1 MSIKQPNLLTRAMS
15 ENSWLLMAVATLAA
29 FSTYSAMYGFRKP
42 FTAAGYDEFP
52 ELLGL
57 SFKSFIVIS
66 QVLGYTISKFA
77 GIKVVSEMGK
87 NRRAIA
93 IVGIIIV
100 AELALLG
107 FGAAPMKLKPLFMFL
122 NGIPL
127 GMVWGLVFSYLE
139 GRKFTEIMG
148 VGLCA
153 SFIFASGFAKTIGK
167 WIETELVTAQISIAW
182 MPFLSG
188 LVYLLPLVFFVWLL
202 NQVPEPNEEDV
213 ELRTKREPM
222 NGKQRLAFFKAFA
235 PGLVLLIITYTILT
249 AFRDFRDN
257 FMSNILD
264 ALGYADQPDIFTKTE
279 LPVTLGVLLFLGT
292 IMFIKNNRRA
302 LLVNHWVIFAGLF
315 LAGGSTFAYQ
325 SGIISPLVWVSLTGF
340 ATYMAYIPFNCL
352 LFERMIATFKYVST
366 AGFLIY
372 LADSFG
378 YLGSV
383 SVLLFKELGTKDL
396 SWLNFFIQFNY
407 ALTAIGCLGTLAA
420 LIYFIKRKVTVNNSQ
435 L

>member
-1 MSIKQPNLLTRAMS
+1 MTIKQPNALTRAMS
-15 ENSWLLMAVATLAA
+15 ENSWLLMVVATIAA
-29 FSTYSAMYGFRKP
+29 FSSYSAMYGFRKP
-42 FTAAGYDEFP
+42 FTAAGYKEFP
-52 ELLGL
+52 DLMGL

-66 QVLGYTISKFA
+66 QVLGYTLSKFV

-93 IVGIIIV
+93 IVGIVLV
-100 AELALLG
+100 AELALFG
-107 FGAAPMKLKPLFMFL
+107 FGAAPIKLKPLFMFL
-122 NGIPL
+122 NGVPL

-139 GRKFTEIMG
+139 GRKFTELMG

-167 WIETELVTAQISIAW
+167 WIETELNVAQISIAW

-188 LVYLLPLVFFVWLL
+188 LIYLVPLIFFVWVL
-202 NQVPEPNEEDV
+202 NQVPEPNEEDIQM
-213 ELRTKREPM
+213 RTKREPM
-222 NGKQRLAFFKAFA
+222 NGKQRWAFFKAFA
-235 PGLVLLIITYTILT
+235 PGLVLLIVTYTMLT

-264 ALGYADQPDIFTKTE
+264 ALGYEGQPDIFTKTE

-292 IMFIKNNRRA
+292 IMFIKDNRRA
-302 LLVNHWVIFAGLF
+302 FLVNHWVIFTGLF
-315 LAGGSTFAYQ
+315 LAGASTFAWQ
-325 SGIISPLVWVSLTGF
+325 SGLISPLVWISLTGF

-383 SVLLFKELGTKDL
+383 GVLLFKELGTNDL
-396 SWLNFFIQFNY
+396 SWLNFFVQFNY
-407 ALTAIGCLGTLAA
+407 ALSLVGCIGTLAA
-420 LIYFIKRKVTVNNSQ
+420 LFYFVRRKINVKNS
-435 L
+435 

>member
-1 MSIKQPNLLTRAMS
+1 MTIKQPNALTRAMS
-15 ENSWLLMAVATLAA
+15 QNGWLLMVVATFAA

-42 FTAAGYDEFP
+42 FTAAGYKDFP
-52 ELLGL
+52 EILGL

-66 QVLGYTISKFA
+66 QVLGYTLSKFV

-93 IVGIIIV
+93 IVGIV
-100 AELALLG
+100 LLAELALLG

-127 GMVWGLVFSYLE
+127 GMIWGLVFSYLE

-153 SFIFASGFAKTIGK
+153 SFIFASGFAKTVGK
-167 WIETELVTAQISIAW
+167 WIETELITAQISIAW
-182 MPFLSG
+182 MPFFSG
-188 LVYLLPLVFFVWLL
+188 LVYLLPLMLFVWLL
-202 NQVPEPNEEDV
+202 NQVPEPSAEDV
-213 ELRTKREPM
+213 KLRTKREPM
-222 NGKQRLAFFKAFA
+222 NGKQRWAFFKAFA
-235 PGLVLLIITYTILT
+235 PGLVLLIVTYTILT

-264 ALGYADQPDIFTKTE
+264 SLGYADQPDIFTKTE

-292 IMFIKNNRRA
+292 IMFIKDNKRA
-302 LLVNHWVIFAGLF
+302 FLVNHWVIFSGLLLAGL
-315 LAGGSTFAYQ
+315 STFAYQ
-325 SGIISPLVWVSLTGF
+325 SGAISPLVWISLTGF

-352 LFERMIATFKYVST
+352 LFERMIAHYKYVST

-383 SVLLFKELGTKDL
+383 SVLLFKELGNKDL
-396 SWLNFFIQFNY
+396 SWLSFFIQFNY
-407 ALTAIGCLGTLAA
+407 ALTILGCIGTVGA
-420 LIYFIKRKVTVNNSQ
+420 LVYFMRRRVNVNNS
-435 L
+435 